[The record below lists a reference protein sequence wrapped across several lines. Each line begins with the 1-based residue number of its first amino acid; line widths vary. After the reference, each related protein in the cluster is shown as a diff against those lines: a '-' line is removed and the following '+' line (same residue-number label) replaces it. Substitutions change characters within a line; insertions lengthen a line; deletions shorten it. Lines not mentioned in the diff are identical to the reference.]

1 MSETTFRFKQ
11 FTIHQDKCAMKVGTD
26 SVLLGSWVNPAQS
39 SDILDIGTGSGIIAL
54 MLAQKSF
61 AQIDAIDV
69 EENACSQAKE
79 NFMISPW
86 FDRLRVIHQSFQDY
100 SKSTGKKYDLIVSN
114 PPYFQDA
121 YKPAEESR
129 LKAKHG
135 DLLCFAE
142 LVDGVK
148 NLLDENGKFFLIL
161 PYREGNEFI
170 GIALRKELFCRE
182 IVRVKTKADKFEKRL
197 MMAFT
202 FTFGAMTETELV
214 IQDNETSFS
223 KEYIELT
230 KDYYLGLEY
239 RH

>member
-1 MSETTFRFKQ
+1 MSETTFRFRQ

-26 SVLLGSWVNPAQS
+26 SVLLGSWINPAQS

-69 EENACSQAKE
+69 DESACTQAEENFK
-79 NFMISPW
+79 ISPW
-86 FDRLRVIHQSFQDY
+86 VDRLHVIHQPFQEY
-100 SKSTGKKYDLIVSN
+100 ANSTDKKYDLIVSN

-121 YKPAEESR
+121 YKPAEESK

-135 DLLCFAE
+135 DSLCFAE
-142 LVDGVK
+142 LVEGVK
-148 NLLDENGKFFLIL
+148 KLLSEKGRFCLIL

-170 GIALRKELFCRE
+170 GIAMRKGLFCHE

-202 FTFGAMTETELV
+202 FHFGMMTETELV
-214 IQDNETSFS
+214 IQDNDTNFS

-230 KDYYLGLEY
+230 KDYYLGLEN

>member
-1 MSETTFRFKQ
+1 MSETTFRFRQ

-26 SVLLGSWVNPAQS
+26 SVLLGSWVNPSYS

-69 EENACSQAKE
+69 DEDACNQARE
-79 NFMISPW
+79 NFETSPW
-86 FDRLRVIHQSFQDY
+86 VDRLHVIHQPVQEY
-100 SKSTGKKYDLIVSN
+100 SKLSLKKYDLIVSN

-121 YKPAEESR
+121 YKPSEESR
-129 LKAKHG
+129 LKARHG

-142 LVDGVK
+142 LVEGVK
-148 NLLDENGKFFLIL
+148 KLLAEKGRFCLIL

-170 GIALRKELFCRE
+170 GIAMRKGLFCQE

-202 FTFGAMTETELV
+202 FSFGMMTETELI
-214 IQDNETSFS
+214 IQDNDTNFS
-223 KEYIELT
+223 KQYVELT
-230 KDYYLGLEY
+230 KDYYLGLEH

>member
-1 MSETTFRFKQ
+1 MSETTFRFRQ

-26 SVLLGSWVNPAQS
+26 SVLLGSWVNPTYS

-69 EENACSQAKE
+69 DEDACNQARE
-79 NFMISPW
+79 NFETSPW
-86 FDRLRVIHQSFQDY
+86 VDRLHVIHQPVQEY
-100 SKSTGKKYDLIVSN
+100 SKHSLKKYDLIVSN

-121 YKPAEESR
+121 YKPSEESR
-129 LKAKHG
+129 LKARHG

-142 LVDGVK
+142 LVEGVK
-148 NLLDENGKFFLIL
+148 KLLAEKGRFCLIL

-170 GIALRKELFCRE
+170 GIALRKGLYCHE
-182 IVRVKTKADKFEKRL
+182 IVRVKTKADKIEKRL
-197 MMAFT
+197 MMSFT
-202 FTFGAMTETELV
+202 FNFGMMTETELI
-214 IQDNETSFS
+214 IQDNDTNFS
-223 KEYIELT
+223 KEYVELT
-230 KDYYLGLEY
+230 KDYYLGLEH

>member
-1 MSETTFRFKQ
+1 MSETTFRFRQ

-26 SVLLGSWVNPAQS
+26 SVLLGSWINPAQS

-69 EENACSQAKE
+69 DDNACAQAEENFK
-79 NFMISPW
+79 ISPW
-86 FDRLRVIHQSFQDY
+86 QDRLHVIHQPFQEY
-100 SKSTGKKYDLIVSN
+100 ANSTDKKYDLIVSN

-121 YKPAEESR
+121 YKPAEEAK

-135 DLLCFAE
+135 DSLCFAE
-142 LVDGVK
+142 LVEGVK
-148 NLLDENGKFFLIL
+148 KLLTEKGKFCLIL

-170 GIALRKELFCRE
+170 GIALRKGLFCQE
-182 IVRVKTKADKFEKRL
+182 IVRVKTKADKSEKRL

-202 FTFGAMTETELV
+202 FEFGMMTETELV
-214 IQDNETSFS
+214 IQDNDTSFS

-230 KDYYLGLEY
+230 KEYYLGLEN